1 MKHFYTFVILLVTI
15 FCFGCQGS
23 SLPGL
28 APVSGVVTLDG
39 NPIDGATVVF
49 IPRDFSTQRN
59 AFALTNTSGSFRMTT
74 VKENDGVLPGTYI
87 VTVTKHEKSGQVI
100 KLDEYDVETGEQ
112 LTFEPSV
119 NRLPAV
125 YENEASTP
133 LEITVSKGG
142 TKTATFEL
150 TSQ

>member
-1 MKHFYTFVILLVTI
+1 MKHFYTFVVLVTI

-28 APVSGVVTLDG
+28 VPASGVVTLDG
-39 NPIDGATVVF
+39 NPIDGATIVF
-49 IPRDFSTQRN
+49 VPRDFNTQRN
-59 AFALTNTSGSFRMTT
+59 AYALTGASGSFRMTT
-74 VKENDGVLPGTYI
+74 LKDNDGVLPGTYI
-87 VTVTKHEKSGQVI
+87 VTVTKHEKSGTIIVI
-100 KLDEYDVETGEQ
+100 PGEFDQETGAP

-133 LEITVSKGG
+133 LEITVPKGG

-150 TSQ
+150 TSK